1 MKKLGVLVAALSI
14 SLVVF
19 ALWMTRAW
27 PFDGLPTPVPVSW
40 SEASAD
46 ADAITVSGTAHYTL
60 RANVTRGARMG
71 REAQELWI
79 FPLMEKGDVNAKQ
92 VRIMV
97 AMEKEPGKTLTYEDL
112 TLSGWARPPGVA
124 MNHQL
129 EDSFMGAGY
138 YFADDYFVLEVFP
151 ASEAPK
157 GGQ

>member
-19 ALWMTRAW
+19 ALWMTRSW

-46 ADAITVSGTAHYTL
+46 AEAITVSGTAHYTL
-60 RANVTRGARMG
+60 RASVTRGARMG
-71 REAQELWI
+71 RDAQELWL

-97 AMEKEPGKTLTYEDL
+97 AMEKEPGKTVTYEDL

-124 MNHQL
+124 MNRQL

-138 YFADDYFVLEVFP
+138 HFAEDYFVLEVFP
-151 ASEAPK
+151 SPETPL